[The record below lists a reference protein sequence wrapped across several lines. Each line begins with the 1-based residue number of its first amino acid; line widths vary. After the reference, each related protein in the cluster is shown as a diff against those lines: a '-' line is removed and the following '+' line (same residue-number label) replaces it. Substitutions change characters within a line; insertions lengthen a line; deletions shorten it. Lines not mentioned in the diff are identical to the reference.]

1 KIGMSHCQHALQ
13 PEEPKSLTTVLKTA
27 LLLALLLPTIGCGMS
42 EQAVDEKMQPLR
54 DDNAKLRKQLQEAVA
69 QVQTDQGAIK
79 SAADKAVKD
88 AGTYVRDE
96 IATLDKKYEDY
107 NRTATT
113 FKHLTDGI
121 DTLKT
126 EQQTVYKN
134 LAESVDA
141 LRRVYTYERQ
151 VLKTSEQLV
160 INMIQLLDKE
170 MAHLQKLTGQ
180 ADTSGGGGGGGNGG
194 GDNR

>member
-1 KIGMSHCQHALQ
+1 MSR
-13 PEEPKSLTTVLKTA
+13 TTVFKTL
-27 LLLALLLPTIGCGMS
+27 LLLALWIPTVGCGMS
-42 EQAVDEKMQPLR
+42 EEDLDAKLQPMR
-54 DDNAKLRKQLQEAVA
+54 DDNKKLRAELTQTLNNVK
-69 QVQTDQGAIK
+69 TDQQAIQA
-79 SAADKAVKD
+79 AADKAVKD
-88 AGTYVRDE
+88 SSAFVRNE

-107 NRTATT
+107 NNTATT

-121 DTLKT
+121 ATLKA
-126 EQQTVYKN
+126 EQQNVYKN

-170 MAHLQKLTGQ
+170 MQHLQKLTGQ
-180 ADTSGGGGGGGNGG
+180 ASDNGG
-194 GDNR
+194 D